1 MSDYRT
7 YVTQTGFGLER
18 DAKFNNASVDFA
30 VLVVGEGALADAE
43 SPAAQTDLIHQ
54 VREYAITIEKDDKD
68 PNVWIARAEIPAEDG
83 GFTIREAGIKTGSGE
98 LYAYARQAGDYKPL
112 LEEGQ
117 GKSYTIRL
125 KFVPG
130 NADTIQVKID
140 PSVQF
145 ATPTDL
151 NNAVAEHVNKNDP
164 HEQYQTKTAAETQAK
179 AGKVYTDTLQSKKKV
194 FIVSGTANEIVLTS
208 KEGTTPIT
216 ELNDFDEF
224 SFIVAATNTSSNVTI
239 KTDTLDTVPLSGIS
253 SSSQIF
259 RTALLTVRYIDGTF
273 YIVDQ
278 INPKT
283 GNSVLD
289 IAKLWTDTTDILRP
303 GEYALDGSKINSVDH
318 PIGCGIA
325 AASSNY
331 IAQETKDTDPISY
344 GGYYGFID
352 ELDGSTT
359 VSLPMVGGEFIRMFD
374 YGRGVDGGRSFGYWQ
389 EDAIRNITGS
399 YRAAKSTENLT
410 NKEGAFSDTY
420 GTYATVSGHSGAGY
434 SSTMNVI
441 FNASRVVP
449 TANENRPRSIAY
461 YGKTRL

>member
-18 DAKFNNASVDFA
+18 DAKFNNTSVDFA
-30 VLVVGEGALADAE
+30 VLVVGEGALPDAE

-68 PNVWIARAEIPAEDG
+68 SNVWIARAEIPAEDG

-151 NNAVAEHVNKNDP
+151 NNAFAAHVNKNDP
-164 HEQYQTKTAAETQAK
+164 HEQYQTTTAAETQAK
-179 AGKVYTDTLQSKKKV
+179 AGKVYTDSLQSKKKV
-194 FIVSGTANEIVLTS
+194 FTVSGTTNEIVLTS

-224 SFIVAATNTSSNVTI
+224 SFIVAATNTSSNVAI
-239 KTDTLDTVPLSGIS
+239 KIDALDAVPLSGIS
-253 SSSQIF
+253 SSSQMF
-259 RTALLTVRYIDGTF
+259 RTALLTVRYIGGAF
-273 YIVDQ
+273 YIADQ
-278 INPKT
+278 VNPKT

-303 GEYALDGSKINSVDH
+303 GEYALDGSALSRSDH
-318 PIGCGIA
+318 PIAFAIVSS
-325 AASSNY
+325 SSNF
-331 IAQETKDTDPISY
+331 IEQAIKDADPIEY
-344 GGYYGFID
+344 GGYYGDGDGID
-352 ELDGSTT
+352 TFT
-359 VSLPMVGGEFIRMFD
+359 LPVVGGEFIRMFD
-374 YGRGVDGGRSFGYWQ
+374 DGRGVDGGRVFGSWQ
-389 EDAIRNITGS
+389 ISSHVVHDNDGQQAHTISSHSSAVVHGWEETQLKNYENHIVQSYVTASSQNIDFIGNETKFTSAAKVRNIS
-399 YRAAKSTENLT
+399 
-410 NKEGAFSDTY
+410 F
-420 GTYATVSGHSGAGY
+420 
-434 SSTMNVI
+434 
-441 FNASRVVP
+441 
-449 TANENRPRSIAY
+449 